1 MDRGAQL
8 SLAVRRLGLGRFSS
22 SESALHCRGGELREK
37 GGPRSPRR
45 DQRVHPAPVG
55 AAPGVSALAAAWQ
68 ALQENAERMAVKV
81 LAGQASSIL
90 SQARAAAW
98 LPELPPKGN
107 APVSPYISEILQ
119 YLDVSPCDHPSLCPT
134 GNTPVVYLTIPLSD
148 VAQAPLELLVTH
160 DSAVQGPVG
169 DAGGVR

>member
-1 MDRGAQL
+1 MGSA
-8 SLAVRRLGLGRFSS
+8 GLSS
-22 SESALHCRGGELREK
+22 SEGSWECRGGELREK
-37 GGPRSPRR
+37 SGSHSPRR
-45 DQRVHPAPVG
+45 DQRAHPIAAG
-55 AAPGVSALAAAWQ
+55 AAPGVSVLAAAWQ

-119 YLDVSPCDHPSLCPT
+119 YLDVRSRHPPLPRPKRSM
-134 GNTPVVYLTIPLSD
+134 PVSILMMTYMT
-148 VAQAPLELLVTH
+148 
-160 DSAVQGPVG
+160 
-169 DAGGVR
+169 